1 MKREWSQS
9 PSMTY
14 LDMGHGGVE
23 TLKKGENMPLPD
35 PLPFDQGQRLNLKNH
50 PESQGICSAI
60 CSHFVAWAY
69 QGGSVVTAYERIC
82 DPKQFMDMY
91 RLQQKT
97 GGDVFQI
104 LLGNRK
110 NYISKLYT
118 GSIANLYTALSSA
131 GGPLT
136 CSTVIIADAINGYGH
151 MLAACRD
158 ATYDYLFDPNYGL
171 YFVPRGTADL
181 VGMLLAA
188 LYPGWV
194 YNSMIIMLP
203 NKPATNQAARQAAFS
218 ILPGFRPRR

>member
-1 MKREWSQS
+1 M
-9 PSMTY
+9 
-14 LDMGHGGVE
+14 
-23 TLKKGENMPLPD
+23 
-35 PLPFDQGQRLNLKNH
+35 
-50 PESQGICSAI
+50 
-60 CSHFVAWAY
+60 
-69 QGGSVVTAYERIC
+69 
-82 DPKQFMDMY
+82 
-91 RLQQKT
+91 
-97 GGDVFQI
+97 FQI